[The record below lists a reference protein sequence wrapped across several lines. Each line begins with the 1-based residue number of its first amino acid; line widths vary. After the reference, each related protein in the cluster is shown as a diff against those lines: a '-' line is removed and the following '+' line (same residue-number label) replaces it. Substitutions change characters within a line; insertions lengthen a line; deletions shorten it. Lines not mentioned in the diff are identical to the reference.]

1 MLIKLTLLCIFD
13 EKYIKILIN
22 VLPKYNKENGCLC

>member
-1 MLIKLTLLCIFD
+1 MLSKLTLLCIFD

-22 VLPKYNKENGCLC
+22 VFSKYNKENGGLC